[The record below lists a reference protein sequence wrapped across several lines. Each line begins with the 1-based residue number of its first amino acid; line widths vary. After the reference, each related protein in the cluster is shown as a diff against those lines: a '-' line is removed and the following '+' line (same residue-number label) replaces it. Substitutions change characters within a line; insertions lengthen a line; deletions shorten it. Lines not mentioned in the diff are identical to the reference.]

1 MITSQKTFSRVMVV
15 VRVHGNKNRNSS
27 LENLH
32 NPISFS
38 YFECFKKP
46 LYCNDTPCRRK
57 PLERIT
63 CHQTDG
69 SIRGA
74 AEACA
79 ATMVQSIWRAFE
91 CRKSLALKSLE
102 RDKSISPECSHPS
115 VHTLI
120 EMDSRRRD
128 HNDRERML
136 SKESADDILSRNEM
150 VVKFKPSST
159 PSIGFAEVKSVR
171 NERKEA
177 IKRGCK
183 ENYSIF
189 DNKPLFLN
197 HSHMIALLYLQ
208 EESSMR
214 IKDRYTQFLCIGGDI
229 QNRIS
234 LQKKFKCDP
243 SYEFPLNS
251 GSNDIRNIY
260 QNVLRFEQQ
269 MNKFRRSSRKSITEE
284 IAKSIRKT
292 ILHLIKLPKD
302 ALSFILSNKNISGKL
317 IPIGPLYNV

>member
-1 MITSQKTFSRVMVV
+1 MVV
-15 VRVHGNKNRNSS
+15 VRVHGNKNRNSP

-46 LYCNDTPCRRK
+46 LYCNDTPFRRK

-63 CHQTDG
+63 CHQNDG

-74 AEACA
+74 AEVCA
-79 ATMVQSIWRAFE
+79 ATMVQSLWRAFK
-91 CRKSLALKSLE
+91 CQKKSCPKSLQKDEPVST
-102 RDKSISPECSHPS
+102 ECSHGS
-115 VHTLI
+115 VHTSI
-120 EMDSRRRD
+120 EMDSRRKD

-136 SKESADDILSRNEM
+136 SKKNVDDILSRNE
-150 VVKFKPSST
+150 VVVNIKPSST
-159 PSIGFAEVKSVR
+159 PNMGFAEAKPVR
-171 NERKEA
+171 SERKEA

-189 DNKPLFLN
+189 GNKPLYLN

-234 LQKKFKCDP
+234 LKKKLKCDP
-243 SYEFPLNS
+243 SYEFPLDS

-260 QNVLRFEQQ
+260 QKVLRFEQQ

-284 IAKSIRKT
+284 VAKSIRKT
-292 ILHLIKLPKD
+292 ILHLIKLPKE
-302 ALSFILSNKNISGKL
+302 ALSFILSNKNVSGEL
-317 IPIGPLYNV
+317 IPICPLYNV

>member
-1 MITSQKTFSRVMVV
+1 MVV

-38 YFECFKKP
+38 YFEYFKKP

-159 PSIGFAEVKSVR
+159 PSIGFAEVKS
-171 NERKEA
+171 
-177 IKRGCK
+177 
-183 ENYSIF
+183 
-189 DNKPLFLN
+189 LFLN